1 MEVRFIKELPTEEML
16 RETAARYPE
25 TNIPAIMAVT
35 RLLGTAAEL
44 EKALEVYLSEHGVS
58 LSRFY
63 VLTMLRRYMP
73 DGLKP
78 TDLADKIGVT
88 RGNMTGL
95 VDGLEKA
102 GLITRRDCKTDRRI
116 VYVQLSVEGQKLL
129 DRILPEHLRRI
140 ESVMTQLNESELKK
154 LTSNLEKIRS
164 ALLSMNEK

>member
-16 RETAARYPE
+16 RETAGRYPE

-63 VLTMLRRYMP
+63 VLTMLRRYEP

-95 VDGLEKA
+95 VDGLEKS
-102 GLITRRDCKTDRRI
+102 GLDHTSGLYDGSTDR
-116 VYVQLSVEGQKLL
+116 L
-129 DRILPEHLRRI
+129 H
-140 ESVMTQLNESELKK
+140 
-154 LTSNLEKIRS
+154 S
-164 ALLSMNEK
+164 AQQPGAEVAGSDPARASAAN

>member
-16 RETAARYPE
+16 RETAGRYPE

-63 VLTMLRRYMP
+63 VLTMLRRYEP

-102 GLITRRDCKTDRRI
+102 GLITRQDSTTDRRI
-116 VYVQLSVEGQKLL
+116 VYIRLSSQGQKLL
-129 DRILPEHLRRI
+129 DQILPEHLRRI
-140 ESVMTQLNESELKK
+140 ESVMTQLNDSELKK

-164 ALLSMNEK
+164 ALLSMNE